1 VVEKTA
7 LKEAIMVVITIP
19 RIKKESRISSKVK
32 PSLVAGCRLLD
43 TRYWIM
49 ATSFLLQYVVNS

>member
-1 VVEKTA
+1 
-7 LKEAIMVVITIP
+7 MVVITIP

-43 TRYWIM
+43 TRYSMLDTRCWIM